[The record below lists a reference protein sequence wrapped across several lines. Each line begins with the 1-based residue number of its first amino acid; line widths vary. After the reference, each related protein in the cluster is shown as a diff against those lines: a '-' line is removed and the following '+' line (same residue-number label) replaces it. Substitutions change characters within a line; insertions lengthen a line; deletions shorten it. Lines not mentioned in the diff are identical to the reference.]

1 MLVRRP
7 GILGLSLLCCV
18 ISGTSPNFSEPNILF
33 FIPCHQTRSSSFTL
47 YWRHLTLWLSV
58 PQFLLLAAPR
68 LHSPSS
74 HLTVSL
80 SFSPSFSIS
89 YSSVDLQTVG
99 APCTSVFNPFFCFYF
114 LAKYWYGGRCCQV
127 CLQNTS
133 RLWPISTAAILVQS
147 PSTTW
152 LHLTPRVWLNE
163 PQLPNQSLLRPWLQ

>member
-1 MLVRRP
+1 MLIRRP

-99 APCTSVFNPFFCFYF
+99 APCTSVFNPFFVF
-114 LAKYWYGGRCCQV
+114 
-127 CLQNTS
+127 TS
-133 RLWPISTAAILVQS
+133 SLSTGMVEDAARSAFRIHPDS
-147 PSTTW
+147 GPS
-152 LHLTPRVWLNE
+152 
-163 PQLPNQSLLRPWLQ
+163 PQLPSWFSPHQPRGSISHLGYG